1 MKHFVITAFG
11 EDKPGIVEKITKILF
26 EKNLNIED
34 SSMTRLNNEFT
45 VMLVVA
51 SENDISEEELKKEFE
66 KVEKEM
72 KLFINVKEIPE
83 EIIENK
89 KEIGEIYN
97 LIVYGA
103 DKPGIVYKV
112 SKLLADKN
120 INISDLRT
128 EKSKDLYVMAIEAEV
143 PKITNMEEFEKELER
158 LKDEMNVD
166 ISIEKVETVEM

>member
-11 EDKPGIVEKITKILF
+11 EDKPGIVEKITKVLY

-51 SENDISEEELKKEFE
+51 SQDDISEEVLKKEFE
-66 KVEKEM
+66 KIEKEM

-83 EIIENK
+83 EVIK
-89 KEIGEIYN
+89 DRQEIGEIYN
-97 LIVYGA
+97 IVVYGA

-128 EKSKDLYVMAIEAEV
+128 EKSKDLYVMAIQAEV
-143 PKITNMEEFEKELER
+143 PKITNMEDLER
-158 LKDEMNVD
+158 EIDKLKEEMNID
-166 ISIEKVETVEM
+166 ISLEKVETVEM

>member
-11 EDKPGIVEKITKILF
+11 EDKPGIVEKITKVLY

-51 SENDISEEELKKEFE
+51 SENDISEEDLKKEFE
-66 KVEKEM
+66 KVEKELN
-72 KLFINVKEIPE
+72 LFINVKEIPE
-83 EIIENK
+83 ETIEGK
-89 KEIGEIYN
+89 KEVGEIYN

-112 SKLLADKN
+112 SKLLADKD

-143 PKITNMEEFEKELER
+143 PKITNIEDLEKDIEK
-158 LKDEMNVD
+158 LKDEMNID
-166 ISIEKVETVEM
+166 ISLEKVETVEM

>member
-11 EDKPGIVEKITKILF
+11 EDKPGIVEKITKILY

-51 SENDISEEELKKEFE
+51 SQDDVSENELKKEFE

-83 EIIENK
+83 EIVENK
-89 KEIGEIYN
+89 QEIGEIYN

-128 EKSKDLYVMAIEAEV
+128 EKSRDLYVMAIQAEV
-143 PKITNMEEFEKELER
+143 PKITNMEEFEKEIEK
-158 LKDEMNVD
+158 LKEEMNID
-166 ISIEKVETVEM
+166 ISLEKVETVEM